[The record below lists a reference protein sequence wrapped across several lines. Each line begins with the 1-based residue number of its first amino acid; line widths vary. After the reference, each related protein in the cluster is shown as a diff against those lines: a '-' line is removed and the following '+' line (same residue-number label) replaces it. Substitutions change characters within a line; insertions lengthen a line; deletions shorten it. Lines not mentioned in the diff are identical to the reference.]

1 MRERTK
7 YKKSMQHCFR
17 CLHGFTKLESLDLH
31 LEACRKFKVQR
42 VEMLEDLATKFRS
55 FRKMIKYPIFIV
67 YDFES
72 IIVPQDCADTT
83 TKKLAIHK
91 SIAYALKV
99 ESCYHPEWSCKV
111 EYYSGAAQHFI
122 KRLNEIHQEISP
134 ILETNK
140 QMVLKDK
147 QILKNTNC
155 YLCKKTTKWRKKY

>member
-1 MRERTK
+1 MP
-7 YKKSMQHCFR
+7 
-17 CLHGFTKLESLDLH
+17 
-31 LEACRKFKVQR
+31 
-42 VEMLEDLATKFRS
+42 EDLTIKFTS

-91 SIAYALKV
+91 PIAYALKA
-99 ESCYHPEWSCKV
+99 ESCYYPEWSPKV
-111 EYYSGAAQHFI
+111 EYYAGLNAAQHFI
-122 KRLNEIHQEISP
+122 KRLNEIQEMSP

-147 QILKNTNC
+147 QILKNTICFYVKNH
-155 YLCKKTTKWRKKY
+155 